1 MERSTFFFIGN
12 FFQRVKTFSD
22 TGNPVP
28 YFRGN
33 LIDTRLAK
41 FFFIRIFMCKKTEN
55 VDFGHE
61 GVFWA
66 KYDLGKSCRAYKN
79 TLKNFFP
86 NGKI

>member
-1 MERSTFFFIGN
+1 M
-12 FFQRVKTFSD
+12 K
-22 TGNPVP
+22 
-28 YFRGN
+28 
-33 LIDTRLAK
+33 LAK
-41 FFFIRIFMCKKTEN
+41 KIFFRVLMCKKTEN
-55 VDFGHE
+55 LDFGHE